1 MKKLREDIVIN
12 AKGFLPREIRDLVSG
27 LPKGTRIY
35 TESERLN
42 SFIKEEFPEYLCAK
56 EESIRFVIEQ
66 IEVDVITKSMQDM
79 SMYDLAGLSNNMLPL
94 YTLEDGKIVELMS
107 ADEVFYTCNPNCR
120 WFIEL
125 STDSSIELL

>member
-1 MKKLREDIVIN
+1 MKKLKEDIVIN

-35 TESERLN
+35 TESERLH

-79 SMYDLAGLSNNMLPL
+79 SMYDLTGLSNNMLPL

-120 WFIEL
+120 
-125 STDSSIELL
+125 